1 MRRFYICLFKYTNIY
16 INSLSLVISIIVF
29 LIIDIAFIDNDL
41 ITKKSSFKA
50 EFKTENIVEVS
61 TNSSQK
67 VENIS
72 EEPDELKTDWY
83 LEIPIISLKANIE
96 EGTTKEVMDNYIGHF
111 EETSKNYGNV
121 GLAAHNRGYKNNY
134 FSRLKELK
142 EGDEIIYKEEIFYK
156 KYKIIKK
163 IIIKDTNWDY
173 LQPTEENYITLITC
187 VENEPEYRRCVIGK
201 EI

>member
-1 MRRFYICLFKYTNIY
+1 MFKYTNIY

-156 KYKIIKK
+156 KYKVIKN

-187 VENEPEYRRCVIGK
+187 VENEPQYRRCIQGT

>member
-1 MRRFYICLFKYTNIY
+1 MFKYTNIY

-121 GLAAHNRGYKNNY
+121 GLAAHNRGYKNN
-134 FSRLKELK
+134 
-142 EGDEIIYKEEIFYK
+142 
-156 KYKIIKK
+156 
-163 IIIKDTNWDY
+163 
-173 LQPTEENYITLITC
+173 
-187 VENEPEYRRCVIGK
+187 
-201 EI
+201 

>member
-1 MRRFYICLFKYTNIY
+1 MFKYTNIY

-142 EGDEIIYKEEIFYK
+142 EGDEIIDKEEIFYK
-156 KYKIIKK
+156 QYIVLKY

>member
-1 MRRFYICLFKYTNIY
+1 MFKYTNIY

-41 ITKKSSFKA
+41 ITKKTSFKA
-50 EFKTENIVEVS
+50 EFKAENIAEVS
-61 TNSSQK
+61 TNSAQK

-72 EEPDELKTDWY
+72 EEPDALKTDWY

-96 EGTTKEVMDNYIGHF
+96 EGITKEVMDDYIGHF

-134 FSRLKELK
+134 FARIKELK
-142 EGDEIIYKEEIFYK
+142 EGDEIIYKEDIFYK
-156 KYKIIKK
+156 KYKVIKN

-173 LQPTEENYITLITC
+173 LEPTEENYITLITC